1 MDLTNAYLHADITDL
16 VLIIIP
22 KGYPGEGE
30 AALLKKGLYE
40 TKQGSRRFY
49 DHTDTVLT
57 SIGFQQCPVEPC
69 LYRLIDDQGEAFLL
83 LYVDD
88 ALISG
93 TTTTVTNIQTKL
105 KQHFE
110 CKFNIPK
117 DFLGMDIETRT
128 KGETSISMTTF
139 TNKLMKQFEIQRW
152 PYPIT
157 TPGRTDIKIQ
167 KGPLQSW
174 GTQLAFHVSSI

>member
-30 AALLKKGLYE
+30 AALLKKGLYG

-57 SIGFQQCPVEPC
+57 SIGFQQCSVKSC
-69 LYRLIDDQGEAFLL
+69 LYRLIDDHGEAFLL

-93 TTTTVTNIQTKL
+93 TTTTVTHIQTKL

-110 CKFNIPK
+110 CKFNAPK

-128 KGETSISMTTF
+128 KGETSTSISMITF
-139 TNKLMKQFEIQRW
+139 TNKLMKQFEI
-152 PYPIT
+152 
-157 TPGRTDIKIQ
+157 
-167 KGPLQSW
+167 
-174 GTQLAFHVSSI
+174 